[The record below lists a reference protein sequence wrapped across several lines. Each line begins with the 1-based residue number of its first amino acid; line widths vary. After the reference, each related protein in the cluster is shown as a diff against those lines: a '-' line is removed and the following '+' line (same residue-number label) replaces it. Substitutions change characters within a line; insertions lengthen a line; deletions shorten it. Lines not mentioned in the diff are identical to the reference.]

1 VKYLFDRQ
9 TLSWALY
16 DWANSAYATI
26 VMAVFFPLVF
36 SNYWFAGSG
45 SENSTTPLG
54 IANSGASLLIILLA
68 PVLGAIAD
76 KGGMKKKFLFVF
88 AATGI
93 LFVASLYFVGQG
105 EWLMALCVYV
115 LAGIGFAGANI
126 FYDALLVDISPKNKL
141 DVISAFGFAAGY
153 LGGGLALVVAIAFT
167 TVPENF
173 GFADREQAML
183 ASFVMVGLW
192 WAVFSIPL
200 FLGVEESPVDS
211 ELGFTQAISGGID
224 QLLATFREVRR
235 LRVVWLFLL
244 AYWFYIDGVYTVIR
258 MAMDYGVRLQF
269 DQVSL
274 VWAFLIVQFVAFPAA
289 IAYGRIGEKIGA
301 RAGIL
306 IGIGVYIGVTIY
318 GYFISIVA
326 EFYALAI
333 AIGLVQGGVQ
343 SLSRSLYARMIPVHR
358 SAEFFGFYNIMGKFA
373 TVLGPLLVAM
383 VSGATGDPR
392 LAILSIIVLFV
403 VGGILLLSVDETEGQ
418 RVAREIDETM
428 DTRAA
433 FTPQGKRH
441 PGDG

>member
-1 VKYLFDRQ
+1 MKNLFDRQ

-26 VMAVFFPLVF
+26 VLAVFFPLVF
-36 SNYWFAGSG
+36 SNYWFTGSG

-76 KGGMKKKFLFVF
+76 RGGMKKKFLFAF
-88 AATGI
+88 AAIGI

-105 EWLMALCVYV
+105 EWLLALCVYV

-153 LGGGLALVVAIAFT
+153 LGGGLALVIAIAFT
-167 TVPENF
+167 TVPETF
-173 GFADREQAML
+173 GFKDREQAML
-183 ASFVMVGLW
+183 ASFIMVSLW

-200 FLGVEESPVDS
+200 FLGVRESPIDS
-211 ELGFTQAISGGID
+211 DLRFTQAISGGID

-289 IAYGRIGEKIGA
+289 IAYGKLGEKIGA

-306 IGIGVYIGVTIY
+306 IGIVVYIGVTIY

-343 SLSRSLYARMIPVHR
+343 SLSRSLYARMIPVHK

-392 LAILSIIVLFV
+392 LAILSIIVLFII
-403 VGGILLLSVDETEGQ
+403 GGILLLSVDETEGQ
-418 RVAREIDETM
+418 RVAHEIDETM

-433 FTPQGKRH
+433 FTPQANKN
-441 PGDG
+441 